1 MNQVDVEDAV
11 LRVLHPDKIAD
22 DLSRIVRVRSITGNE
37 RHVLERLGDMAEAYG
52 LSSTLHTHDLDAL
65 RHHPDYPGEEVHRD
79 ELVGLSA
86 VLKGDSPDAPRICLN
101 GHVDVVEPGTVA
113 WDHDPFGGAIENGFV
128 YGRGSADMKGG
139 VIAALHAIAA
149 VKRAVGA
156 APGDIVLHAVASEE
170 DGGAGTFAAL
180 ERDAHFDACII
191 PEPTGFRI
199 CCAHAGAITFL
210 GTVPGVSAHAALRR
224 EGISAIDRYIPIHEA
239 LWAYERQI
247 NANETNPLMAVLPLP
262 YAIVVGRLDAGQWSS
277 QVPDR
282 LRFEGRVGVR
292 VGESIADAMAGFEAV
307 VRDAC
312 PQAELSWNGGK
323 FAPAETPVDH
333 PLVGVTKAALA
344 DELGRPAELCG
355 FPGGADM
362 RLYTARG
369 IPCVMVGTHGLE
381 LAHAVNE
388 RVAVEDVYKLARVL
402 ARALVRLQ
410 FSAELRANAIG
421 T

>member
-1 MNQVDVEDAV
+1 MNQTDVEDAV
-11 LRVLHPDKIAD
+11 LRVLHPNKIAD
-22 DLSRIVRVRSITGNE
+22 DLARIVQIPSITGNE
-37 RHVLERLGDMAEAYG
+37 RHVLERLGDMADAYG
-52 LSSTLHTHDLDAL
+52 LASTLHAYDLAAL
-65 RHHPDYPGEEVHRD
+65 RQHPEYPGEEVHRD
-79 ELVGLSA
+79 ELLGLSA
-86 VLKGDSPDAPRICLN
+86 VLPGSSPDAPRICLN
-101 GHVDVVEPGTVA
+101 GHVDVVDPGTVA
-113 WDHDPFGGAIENGFV
+113 WDHGPWSGAIERGFV

-139 VIAALHAIAA
+139 VIAALHAVAA
-149 VKRAVGA
+149 VKSAVGEV
-156 APGDIVLHAVASEE
+156 PGDIVLQAVASEE

-199 CCAHAGAITFL
+199 CCAQAGAITFM
-210 GTVPGVSAHAALRR
+210 GMVPGVSAHAALRR
-224 EGISAIDRYIPIHEA
+224 EGISAIDRYVPIHEA

-247 NANETNPLMAVLPLP
+247 NANETHPLMAALPLP
-262 YAIVVGRLDAGQWSS
+262 YAIVVGRLDAGQWGS

-292 VGESIADAMAGFEAV
+292 VDESIAEAMAGFEAV

-312 PQAELSWNGGK
+312 PEANISWNGGK

-333 PLVGVTKAALA
+333 PLVGATRAALA

-355 FPGGADM
+355 FPGGTDM

-369 IPCVMVGTHGLE
+369 VPCVMVGTNGLE

-402 ARALVRLQ
+402 ARSLVRLQ
-410 FSAELRANAIG
+410 FSAHLRADAIG
-421 T
+421 A